1 MKERGNRKKRIG
13 FVVGNKMDKTVVVSV
28 ERRVMDPRYKKILR
42 RHKKFKAHDQN
53 NECMI
58 GDKVLIVETR
68 HLSKEKYFRVKSI
81 IEKSKTQNL
90 SKVGKKEL

>member
-90 SKVGKKEL
+90 SKVGKK